1 MKTDQPS
8 LVCIVGPTAI
18 GKTAL
23 SIKLASHFS
32 TEIVSADSR
41 QFYKEMIIGTA
52 VPSEDELS
60 LAKHHF
66 IQHISIQDDYNV
78 GKFEEDAIEVL
89 NHIFESS
96 SKAILVGGSGLYQK
110 AVTEGLDSFPEIP
123 SEIRQKYNT
132 ILKTEGLEKLQA
144 LLQEKDP
151 ETYKTIKLSNPRRLT
166 RALEV
171 IEVSGQSF
179 FSFQNQ
185 NKKQRPF
192 EITKIGLDAPREVI
206 YNRIEQRV
214 DLMIEQ
220 GLIEEARRLY
230 PFRHLNALQ
239 TVGYKELFA
248 HFEGILSLAE
258 AISEIKKNTRRFAKR
273 QMTWFKKDSDIQWFH
288 FETPLEDI
296 LSDLKT

>member
-1 MKTDQPS
+1 MKRDQPS

-41 QFYKEMIIGTA
+41 QFFKEMKIGTA
-52 VPSEDELS
+52 VPSEEELS
-60 LAKHHF
+60 QVKHHF
-66 IQHISIQDDYNV
+66 IQHISIQNNYNV
-78 GKFEEDAIEVL
+78 GKFENDAIAVL
-89 NHIFESS
+89 GDIFESN

-123 SEIRQKYNT
+123 SGIRKKYND
-132 ILKTEGLEKLQA
+132 ILDTEGIKRLQG
-144 LLQEKDP
+144 LLLKKDP
-151 ETYKTIKLSNPRRLT
+151 ETYKTIEISNPRRLT

-171 IEVSGQSF
+171 FEVSGKSF
-179 FSFQNQ
+179 SHFQNQ
-185 NKKQRPF
+185 NKKKRQF
-192 EITKIGLDAPREVI
+192 KVVKIGLDAPREVI

-220 GLIEEARRLY
+220 GLVKEAKRLY
-230 PFRHLNALQ
+230 PFRHFNALQ

-248 HFEGILSLAE
+248 YFDGELNLDQ

-273 QMTWFKKDSDIQWFH
+273 QLTWFKKDPDIQWFH
-288 FETPLEDI
+288 FETPSEEI
-296 LSDLKT
+296 ITHI

>member
-23 SIKLASHFS
+23 SIKMASHFS

-41 QFYKEMIIGTA
+41 QFYKEMNIGTA

-89 NHIFESS
+89 DHIFESS

-123 SEIRQKYNT
+123 SEIRQKYNS
-132 ILKTEGLEKLQA
+132 ILKTEGLKKLQA

-151 ETYKTIKLSNPRRLT
+151 ETYKTIKLSNPRRIT